1 MFLFHQKTLN
11 KELLTFNFPPDLKS
25 RHQLVLQWIQTLD
38 QGTLDQVKEVS
49 LHGQF
54 FQDFFQSIL
63 GYRSVI
69 EGAGKTW
76 EIHSESTISDGGG
89 VADGAIGFFNAIEN
103 DKGKVKL
110 QGKIIAPIE
119 LKGSKT
125 DLDRPLSGKKETPVD
140 QGWRYANYTP
150 NCQWVIV
157 SNYREI
163 RLYQLSKTPAY
174 YEQFFL
180 KDLVDIE
187 NFKRFYFIFCRQN
200 FLASSSNSLSRIDN
214 LFIQSNEAEELVTK
228 ELYQNYRRLRIDLLD
243 HFRRNSPSNVPNWDM
258 ILIEKA
264 QKTLDRLLFIAF
276 CEDRGLL
283 PQKTIRKAHDFKN
296 PYDPRPIWHNYKR
309 VFQWVNQGNEDPPIS
324 GYNGGLFKHDSLL
337 DEVLNVP
344 DSLCSEMNQLTR
356 FDFETEVSVDI
367 LGRIFEQSVTDLEEL
382 RAVAKGEKYDEKKGK
397 RKTQGVFYTPAFIT
411 QYIVQRSLGKYLDQK
426 EQELREQFF
435 QGVPNSQPEIVFWQ
449 TYRDNILQKTK
460 IIDPSC
466 GSGAFLI
473 AAYNYLLRQYER
485 VNLALVSFN
494 ETPLNRTEIN
504 QIILKK
510 NLYGVDLSPESVEIT
525 KLSLWL
531 QTAEMGKRLT
541 DLENNI
547 KVGNS
552 IIDNAEVHS
561 LAFNWQAEFS
571 DVFSQ
576 GGFDVVIGNPPYVR
590 QELLSSY
597 KPYLQQNYDSYDGV
611 ADLYTYFYEKGLKI
625 LKSDGIL
632 SYIVTNKWLRSGYGE
647 ALRKFF
653 VENTIVEQIVDFGH
667 APIFEDADTFPCI
680 IVAKK
685 VLKEAVILK
694 KSPVLICPVPRNKL
708 KDINLSQYVDQEG
721 FSVEWSRFS
730 EQAWSLES
738 PQVDLLMQK
747 IKNMSIP
754 LKEFTGV
761 KPCYGIKTGFN
772 EAFLINEE
780 TKNKLVQADP
790 KCAEIIKPYLRGQ
803 DIKRWS
809 PEWQNLWMIFTRRG
823 IDLDAYPEIKKHLNK
838 YRKQLEPC
846 PKNWN
851 KAQDGQWLGRKS
863 GTYKWHE
870 IQDSVD
876 YWNLFEQPKIIYQV
890 IQTFPLYSFDNSGLY
905 GNDKTFILPTSSL
918 SLLSFLNSPL
928 LWWYGNRIFTRMLS
942 DSISPMGY
950 LFETLPI
957 VDTNQKTRLEM
968 EELTSQLIEL
978 SKTNQQTYRDISD
991 WLKSEQNIDKLGQKL
1006 EKFNQLTQ
1014 EEFITEI
1021 KKRKPKSEQ
1030 ALNVTALRAVKDV
1043 YNEYT
1048 PIINARQIE
1057 AQKLEHRL
1065 SDLVNQA
1072 YQLTPEEIDLMWR
1085 TAPPRMPISVPEN

>member
-11 KELLTFNFPPDLKS
+11 KELLTFNFPPDLKG

-180 KDLVDIE
+180 KDLADIE

-200 FLASSSNSLSRIDN
+200 FLASSSNATSRIDN
-214 LFIQSNEAEELVTK
+214 LFDQSNDEEKSITEK
-228 ELYQNYRRLRIDLLD
+228 LYQNYRRLRIDLLD
-243 HFRRNSPSNVPNWDM
+243 HFRRNSPSSVPNWDM

-276 CEDRGLL
+276 CEDRRLL
-283 PQKTIRKAHDFKN
+283 PDKTIRKAHDFSD
-296 PYDPRPIWHNYKR
+296 PYYPRPIWHNYKR
-309 VFQWVNQGNEDPPIS
+309 VFQWVDQGNEDPPIS
-324 GYNGGLFKHDSLL
+324 GYNGGLFKHDALL

-344 DSLCSEMNQLTR
+344 NSLCSEMNQLTR

-411 QYIVQRSLGKYLDQK
+411 QYIVQRALGKYLDQK
-426 EQELREQFF
+426 EQELREQSF
-435 QGVPNSQPEIVFWQ
+435 QGVPNSQQEILFWK

-485 VNLALVSFN
+485 VNLALASFN

-531 QTAEMGKRLT
+531 QTAEMGKQLT

-547 KVGNS
+547 KAGNS
-552 IIDNAEVHS
+552 IIDDAQVHS
-561 LAFNWQAEFS
+561 LAFNWQAAFPE
-571 DVFSQ
+571 VFSQ

-590 QELLSSY
+590 QELLSPY
-597 KPYLQQNYDSYDGV
+597 KSYLQANYDSYDGV

-632 SYIVTNKWLRSGYGE
+632 SYIVTNKWLRSGYCE

-653 VENTIVEQIVDFGH
+653 VENTIVDQIVDFCH

-685 VLKEAVILK
+685 VLKEAVIPK
-694 KSPVLICPVPRNKL
+694 ESPVLICPVPRNKL

-747 IKNMSIP
+747 IKNIGIS
-754 LKEFTGV
+754 LKDFLGE
-761 KPCYGIKTGFN
+761 KPVYGIKTGLN
-772 EAFLINEE
+772 EAFLIDEN
-780 TKNKLVQADP
+780 TKNKLIQSDP

-809 PEWQNLWMIFTRRG
+809 HEWQGLWIILG
-823 IDLDAYPEIKKHLNK
+823 HHKLNIDQYPSVKAHLNL
-838 YRKQLEPC
+838 YREKLEKRAGKQL
-846 PKNWN
+846 WWQLQ
-851 KAQDGQWLGRKS
+851 ADLAS
-863 GTYKWHE
+863 YSTFLH
-870 IQDSVD
+870 
-876 YWNLFEQPKIIYQV
+876 PKIVYADITWKPQFAIVNEPMYL
-890 IQTFPLYSFDNSGLY
+890 INTAYLCSTADLY
-905 GNDKTFILPTSSL
+905 
-918 SLLSFLNSPL
+918 LLSILNSPL
-928 LWWYGNRIFTRMLS
+928 MWCYMWRGAAHGKDEALRI
-942 DSISPMGY
+942 ISS
-950 LFETLPI
+950 FAETIPI
-957 VDTNQKTRLEM
+957 APPTD
-968 EELTSQLIEL
+968 ELRSEIEPLVTKLIEL
-978 SKTNQQTYRDISD
+978 TKANQQTYRDISD

-1006 EKFNQLTQ
+1006 EKFNQLTK

-1030 ALNVTALRAVKDV
+1030 SLNVTALRAVKDV

-1048 PIINARQIE
+1048 PIINTRQIE
-1057 AQKLEHRL
+1057 VKKLEQRL

-1085 TAPPRMPISVPEN
+1085 TAPPRMPISALVMTDF

>member
-11 KELLTFNFPPDLKS
+11 KELLTFNFPPDLKG

-180 KDLVDIE
+180 KDLADIE

-200 FLASSSNSLSRIDN
+200 FLASSSNATSRIDN
-214 LFIQSNEAEELVTK
+214 LFDQSNDEEKSITEK
-228 ELYQNYRRLRIDLLD
+228 LYQNYRRLRIDLLD
-243 HFRRNSPSNVPNWDM
+243 HFRRNSPSSVPNWDM

-276 CEDRGLL
+276 CEDRRLL
-283 PQKTIRKAHDFKN
+283 PDKTIRKAHDFSD
-296 PYDPRPIWHNYKR
+296 PYYPRPIWHNYKR
-309 VFQWVNQGNEDPPIS
+309 VFQWVDQGNEDPPIS
-324 GYNGGLFKHDSLL
+324 GYNCGLFKHDALL

-344 DSLCSEMNQLTR
+344 NSLCSEMNQLTR

-411 QYIVQRSLGKYLDQK
+411 QYIVQRALGKYLDQK
-426 EQELREQFF
+426 EQELREQSF
-435 QGVPNSQPEIVFWQ
+435 QGVPNSQQEILFWK

-473 AAYNYLLRQYER
+473 EAYNYLLRQYER
-485 VNLALVSFN
+485 VNLALASFN

-531 QTAEMGKRLT
+531 QTAEMGKQLT

-547 KVGNS
+547 KAGNS
-552 IIDNAEVHS
+552 IIDDAQVHS
-561 LAFNWQAEFS
+561 LAFNWQAAFPE
-571 DVFSQ
+571 VFSQ

-590 QELLSSY
+590 QELLSPY
-597 KPYLQQNYDSYDGV
+597 KSYLQANYDSYDGV

-625 LKSDGIL
+625 LKPDGIL
-632 SYIVTNKWLRSGYGE
+632 SYIVTNKWLRSGYCE

-653 VENTIVEQIVDFGH
+653 VENTIVDQIVDFGH

-685 VLKEAVILK
+685 VLKEAVIPK
-694 KSPVLICPVPRNKL
+694 ESPVLICPVPRNKL

-747 IKNMSIP
+747 IKNIGIS
-754 LKEFTGV
+754 LKD
-761 KPCYGIKTGFN
+761 
-772 EAFLINEE
+772 FL
-780 TKNKLVQADP
+780 
-790 KCAEIIKPYLRGQ
+790 G
-803 DIKRWS
+803 
-809 PEWQNLWMIFTRRG
+809 
-823 IDLDAYPEIKKHLNK
+823 
-838 YRKQLEPC
+838 
-846 PKNWN
+846 
-851 KAQDGQWLGRKS
+851 
-863 GTYKWHE
+863 
-870 IQDSVD
+870 
-876 YWNLFEQPKIIYQV
+876 
-890 IQTFPLYSFDNSGLY
+890 
-905 GNDKTFILPTSSL
+905 
-918 SLLSFLNSPL
+918 
-928 LWWYGNRIFTRMLS
+928 
-942 DSISPMGY
+942 
-950 LFETLPI
+950 
-957 VDTNQKTRLEM
+957 
-968 EELTSQLIEL
+968 
-978 SKTNQQTYRDISD
+978 
-991 WLKSEQNIDKLGQKL
+991 
-1006 EKFNQLTQ
+1006 
-1014 EEFITEI
+1014 
-1021 KKRKPKSEQ
+1021 
-1030 ALNVTALRAVKDV
+1030 
-1043 YNEYT
+1043 
-1048 PIINARQIE
+1048 
-1057 AQKLEHRL
+1057 
-1065 SDLVNQA
+1065 
-1072 YQLTPEEIDLMWR
+1072 
-1085 TAPPRMPISVPEN
+1085 

>member
-1 MFLFHQKTLN
+1 VFLFHQKTLN
-11 KELLTFNFPPDLKS
+11 KELLTFNFPPDLKG

-180 KDLVDIE
+180 KDLADIE

-200 FLASSSNSLSRIDN
+200 FLASSSNATSRIDN
-214 LFIQSNEAEELVTK
+214 LFDQSNDEEKSITEK
-228 ELYQNYRRLRIDLLD
+228 LYQNYRRLRIDLLD
-243 HFRRNSPSNVPNWDM
+243 HFRRNSPSSVPNWDM

-276 CEDRGLL
+276 CEDRRLL
-283 PQKTIRKAHDFKN
+283 PDKTIRKAHDFSD
-296 PYDPRPIWHNYKR
+296 PYYPRPIWHNYKR
-309 VFQWVNQGNEDPPIS
+309 VFQWVDQGNEDPPIS
-324 GYNGGLFKHDSLL
+324 GYNGGLFKHDALL

-344 DSLCSEMNQLTR
+344 NSLCSEMNQLTR

-411 QYIVQRSLGKYLDQK
+411 QYIVQRALGKYLDQK
-426 EQELREQFF
+426 EQELREQSF
-435 QGVPNSQPEIVFWQ
+435 QGVPNSQQEILFWK

-485 VNLALVSFN
+485 VNLALASFN

-531 QTAEMGKRLT
+531 QTAEMGKQLT

-547 KVGNS
+547 KAGNS
-552 IIDNAEVHS
+552 IIDDAQVHS
-561 LAFNWQAEFS
+561 LAFNWQAAFPE
-571 DVFSQ
+571 VFSQ

-590 QELLSSY
+590 QELLSPY
-597 KPYLQQNYDSYDGV
+597 KSYLQANYDSYDGV

-625 LKSDGIL
+625 LKPDGIL

-653 VENTIVEQIVDFGH
+653 VENTIVDQIVDFGH

-685 VLKEAVILK
+685 VLKEAVIPK
-694 KSPVLICPVPRNKL
+694 ESPVLICPVPRNKL

-747 IKNMSIP
+747 IKNMGIP

-761 KPCYGIKTGFN
+761 KPLLGIKTGFN
-772 EAFLINEE
+772 QAFLIDEN
-780 TKNKLVQADP
+780 TKNKLVQTDP

-809 PEWQNLWMIFTRRG
+809 PEWQNLWIILIKSSSDYTWDWSNNKENAEIIF
-823 IDLDAYPEIKKHLNK
+823 KNK
-838 YRKQLEPC
+838 YPSIYVHLKSFEEKLCKRQDKGRYWWELRPC
-846 PKNWN
+846 AYYEAFQQPKYLIQGI
-851 KAQDGQWLGRKS
+851 AFHSRISFDSS
-863 GTYKWHE
+863 GTF
-870 IQDSVD
+870 I
-876 YWNLFEQPKIIYQV
+876 N
-890 IQTFPLYSFDNSGLY
+890 NAG
-905 GNDKTFILPTSSL
+905 FILPSSDL
-918 SLLSFLNSPL
+918 WILAVLNSPI
-928 LWWYGNRIFTRMLS
+928 LWSFIFRNLPHKKDEAIAMDAVYVES
-942 DSISPMGY
+942 
-950 LFETLPI
+950 LPI
-957 VDTNQKTRLEM
+957 APPTDEIRSQVEPILTR
-968 EELTSQLIEL
+968 LIEL
-978 SKTNQQTYRDISD
+978 TKANQQTYRDISD

-1006 EKFNQLTQ
+1006 EKFNQLAQ
-1014 EEFITEI
+1014 EEFIKEI

-1030 ALNVTALRAVKDV
+1030 SLNVTALRAVKEV

-1048 PIINARQIE
+1048 PIINTRQIE
-1057 AQKLEHRL
+1057 AKKLEQCL

-1072 YQLTPEEIDLMWR
+1072 YGSSGFTVKD
-1085 TAPPRMPISVPEN
+1085 V

>member
-1 MFLFHQKTLN
+1 VFLFHQKTLN
-11 KELLTFNFPPDLKS
+11 KELLNFNFPSDLDS
-25 RHQLVLQWIQTLD
+25 RHQSVLQWIQTLD

-54 FQDFFQSIL
+54 FQDFFQRIL

-69 EGAGKTW
+69 EGAGKNW

-110 QGKIIAPIE
+110 QGKIVAPIE

-125 DLDRPLSGKKETPVD
+125 DLDRPLAGKKETPVD

-163 RLYQLSKTPAY
+163 RLYQLNKTPAY
-174 YEQFFL
+174 CEQFFL
-180 KDLVDIE
+180 KDLADIE

-200 FLASSSNSLSRIDN
+200 FLASSSNTKSRIDN
-214 LFIQSNEAEELVTK
+214 LFDQSNEAEEFVTK
-228 ELYQNYRRLRIDLLD
+228 ELYQHYKRLRIDLLD
-243 HFRRNSPSNVPNWDM
+243 HFRRNSPSSVPNWEM

-276 CEDRGLL
+276 CEDRRLL
-283 PQKTIRKAHDFKN
+283 PEKTIRKAHDFTD
-296 PYDPRPIWHNYKR
+296 PYYPRPIWHNYKR

-426 EQELREQFF
+426 EQELREQSF
-435 QGVPNSQPEIVFWQ
+435 QSAPNSQQEILFWK
-449 TYRDNILQKTK
+449 TYRDNILQQTK

-494 ETPLNRTEIN
+494 EVPLNRTEIN

-531 QTAEMGKRLT
+531 QTAEMGKQLT

-561 LAFNWQAEFS
+561 LAFNWQTEFS
-571 DVFSQ
+571 EVFSQ

-653 VENTIVEQIVDFGH
+653 VENTIVDQIVDFGH

-685 VLKEAVILK
+685 VLKEAVIPK
-694 KSPVLICPVPRNKL
+694 QSPVLICPVPRNKL

-747 IKNMSIP
+747 IKNMGIP

-761 KPCYGIKTGFN
+761 KSCYGIKTGFN
-772 EAFLINEE
+772 EAFFINED

-809 PEWQNLWMIFTRRG
+809 SEWQNLWMIFTRRG
-823 IDLDAYPEIKKHLNK
+823 IDIDAYPEIKKHLTK
-838 YRKQLEPC
+838 YRKQLE
-846 PKNWN
+846 
-851 KAQDGQWLGRKS
+851 
-863 GTYKWHE
+863 
-870 IQDSVD
+870 
-876 YWNLFEQPKIIYQV
+876 
-890 IQTFPLYSFDNSGLY
+890 
-905 GNDKTFILPTSSL
+905 GNGS
-918 SLLSFLNSPL
+918 
-928 LWWYGNRIFTRMLS
+928 
-942 DSISPMGY
+942 
-950 LFETLPI
+950 
-957 VDTNQKTRLEM
+957 
-968 EELTSQLIEL
+968 
-978 SKTNQQTYRDISD
+978 
-991 WLKSEQNIDKLGQKL
+991 
-1006 EKFNQLTQ
+1006 
-1014 EEFITEI
+1014 
-1021 KKRKPKSEQ
+1021 
-1030 ALNVTALRAVKDV
+1030 A
-1043 YNEYT
+1043 
-1048 PIINARQIE
+1048 
-1057 AQKLEHRL
+1057 
-1065 SDLVNQA
+1065 
-1072 YQLTPEEIDLMWR
+1072 
-1085 TAPPRMPISVPEN
+1085 